1 MIERYTL
8 PRMGAIWSEKNRF
21 DKWLEFEL
29 LACEALAEIGE
40 IPREAAA
47 RIRERG
53 TYDIERIREIE
64 DVTHHDVIAFLT
76 SVGESIGNDSRYV
89 HLGLTSSDLL
99 DTTLACLLR
108 EAGELLLLRLDA
120 LRAAIRERALEHRRT
135 VMVGRSHGIHAEPTT
150 FGLKLLVWY
159 DELRRRRDTL
169 RRAIDLV
176 SVGKVSGSVGNFAHV
191 PPSVE
196 AYVCDRLGLRPAPV
210 STQIVQRDRHAEFV
224 TACALLAASLEKFAT
239 EIRNLQ
245 RTDVLEVEE
254 PFAKGQKGSSSM
266 PHKRN
271 PIVCERICGLARL
284 VRGHSVAAQ
293 ENVTLW
299 HERDISHS
307 SVERVILPDTTIA
320 LDYMMVKFTRVV
332 EGMVVYPEH
341 MRRNMDRVHG
351 LVFSQR
357 LLLALAR
364 AGLSREDAYAL
375 VQDAAMET
383 WETERPFE
391 ESVRAREGITS
402 RLDEAALAAVFS
414 LDAFLGEVDTIF
426 DRVLA
431 LDAS

>member
-8 PRMGAIWSEKNRF
+8 PRMGAIWSEKNKF
-21 DKWLEFEL
+21 DTWLEFEL
-29 LACEALAEIGE
+29 LACEAWAELGE
-40 IPREAAA
+40 VPREAAA
-47 RIRERG
+47 RIREKA

-76 SVGESIGNDSRYV
+76 SVGESIGNDSRWV

-99 DTTLACLLR
+99 DTSLACLLR
-108 EAGELLLLRLDA
+108 EAGQLLLERLDA
-120 LRAAIRERALEHRRT
+120 LREAIRARALEHRRT

-191 PPSVE
+191 PPAVE
-196 AYVCDRLGLRPAPV
+196 AYVCEKLGLRPAPV

-239 EIRNLQ
+239 EVRNLQ

-271 PIVCERICGLARL
+271 PIVCERVCGLARL
-284 VRGHSVAAQ
+284 IRGHAVSAQ

-320 LDYMMVKFTRVV
+320 LDYMMVKFTKVV
-332 EGMVVYPEH
+332 EGLVVYPEN
-341 MRRNMDRVHG
+341 MKRNMDRVHG
-351 LVFSQR
+351 LVFSQK

-364 AGLSREDAYAL
+364 AGLSREEAYAL

-383 WETERPFE
+383 WETGTPFE
-391 ESVRAREGITS
+391 QTVRAREGITS
-402 RLDEAALAAVFS
+402 RLDEATLADVFS
-414 LDAFLGEVDTIF
+414 IDSFLREVDTIF
-426 DRVLA
+426 DRVLEGA
-431 LDAS
+431 GA